1 MNHQHSAAQKDEQEK
16 PAGTGAGKTESTCH
30 LTSVPGFSFLN
41 FMAFYFSSTSDPWK
55 TPGPLPL
62 LPMSRRLAPS
72 KQHFCVGPVRQRAS
86 LLTHNIFSILQQTLA
101 TQGIPAIRPDSVAL
115 FWHPAHPLPL
125 IQIPNPRHKL

>member
-72 KQHFCVGPVRQRAS
+72 KQHFCVGQPQRVKQTTDPATTNA
-86 LLTHNIFSILQQTLA
+86 LRENI
-101 TQGIPAIRPDSVAL
+101 
-115 FWHPAHPLPL
+115 H
-125 IQIPNPRHKL
+125 